1 MRSQKVLVVGR
12 GGREHALVRA
22 LAQSGVEVLATEP
35 NPGMAQ
41 LARAVAVA
49 PSDTD
54 GIVAVAQAETVDLVV
69 VGPEAPLVAGLA
81 DALRASGIATFG
93 PGADGARLEGS
104 KAFAKDF
111 MVRHGIPTA
120 HHRTCHTAAEA
131 HAHLRAVGAPIVV
144 KADGLAAG
152 KGVVVAQTVAEA
164 AAAIDAMMKDR
175 QFGAAGT
182 TLVLEECLVG
192 AEVSAMA
199 LCDGQR
205 LLPLDLAR
213 DHKRLL
219 GGDQGENT
227 GGMGAVCP
235 VPTVSAADIARIRA
249 EVLEPTLAGLQ
260 WDGVEFRGVIY
271 AGIMLTKDGPKVLEY
286 NVRFGDPEAE
296 VLLPRLGSSL
306 YGLLRA
312 AARGDLSGVALPSS
326 QDAAVTVVL
335 AAAGYP
341 QAPRTGDAIG
351 GVGAAEALPGV
362 QVFHAGTALDAGLL
376 RTSGG
381 RVLAVT
387 GMGATVAEAAATA
400 YRGVACI
407 SFDGAQFRS
416 DIATS
421 VR

>member
-1 MRSQKVLVVGR
+1 MPKVLVVGR

-22 LAQSGVEVLATEP
+22 LVQSGAEVLATQP

-49 PSDTD
+49 PGDIA
-54 GIVAVAQAETVDLVV
+54 GIVAIAKAEAVDLVV

-81 DALRASGIATFG
+81 DALRAAGIATFG

-104 KAFAKDF
+104 KAFAKEF
-111 MVRHGIPTA
+111 MVRHRIPTA

-131 HAHLRAVGAPIVV
+131 HAHLRSVGAPIVV

-175 QFGAAGT
+175 QFGAAGA

-213 DHKRLL
+213 DHKRLRD
-219 GGDQGENT
+219 GDQGENT

-235 VPTVSAADIARIRA
+235 VPTVSAADLARIRA

-296 VLLPRLGSSL
+296 VLLPRLGPAL
-306 YGLLRA
+306 YDLLLA
-312 AARGDLSGVALPSS
+312 AAHGDLSQAALPPS
-326 QDAAVTVVL
+326 QEAAVTVVL
-335 AAAGYP
+335 AAADYP
-341 QAPRTGDAIG
+341 LAPRTGDAITG
-351 GVGAAEALPGV
+351 IEAAEALAGV
-362 QVFHAGTALDAGLL
+362 QVFHAGTALEGGVL
-376 RTSGG
+376 RTAGG
-381 RVLAVT
+381 RVLSVT
-387 GMGATVAEAAATA
+387 GLGPSVAEATATA

-407 SFDGAQFRS
+407 AFDGAQFRS
-416 DIATS
+416 DIASS